1 MPQTIRKAGQAKPDR
16 IHPRSPKA
24 GNRSVLVT
32 GGAGYIGSH
41 TLLELLAQGYAPIVL
56 DDLSTGRRSALPDGV
71 VFHQGDVGD
80 AALVSHLLQEHGV
93 ESVIH
98 FAGSIVVS
106 ESVENPLR
114 YYRNNAG
121 NSLDLIETCV
131 AHGVRRFVF
140 SSTAAAY
147 GIPDTEGPV
156 HETAPTRPISP
167 YGVSKLMTE
176 WILRDVS
183 AAHPGFRAV
192 ALRYFNVAGAD
203 VQGRTGQGSKATTHL
218 VRSAVETVLRV
229 RPRLDVFGTDYP
241 TRDGTCERDF
251 IHVSDLASL
260 HLQALDYLEQGGPT
274 TVINCGYGRGATV
287 SEVIAALETLTGE
300 RLPVRYV
307 GRRPGDPP
315 SMIADVSRM
324 KSLFEWTPRFDSLG
338 AILTTAIAWQKSELQ
353 HDMADHGEVA

>member
-1 MPQTIRKAGQAKPDR
+1 MSQMTGKPGQAAMPAM
-16 IHPRSPKA
+16 A
-24 GNRSVLVT
+24 GVGGNPSILVT

-41 TLLELLAQGYAPIVL
+41 TLLELLAQGYQPIVL
-56 DDLSTGRRSALPDGV
+56 DNLSTGRRSALPDEV
-71 VFHQGDVGD
+71 VFYEGEVGD
-80 AALVSHLLQEHGV
+80 GDLVGKILREHGIR
-93 ESVIH
+93 SVIH

-114 YYRNNAG
+114 YYRNNTR
-121 NSLDLIETCV
+121 NSLDLIDTCV
-131 AHGVRRFVF
+131 THGVRHFVF

-156 HETAPTRPISP
+156 DEAAPTRPINP
-167 YGVSKLMTE
+167 YGSSKLMTE
-176 WILRDVS
+176 WMLRDVS
-183 AAHPGFRAV
+183 AAHPGFRTV

-218 VRSAVETVLRV
+218 VRSAVETLLRV

-251 IHVSDLASL
+251 IHVSDLAAL
-260 HLQALDYLEQGGPT
+260 HLQALDYLEGGGPS

-287 SEVIAALETLTGE
+287 SEVIAALEALTGE
-300 RLPVRYV
+300 RLPVRHV
-307 GRRPGDPP
+307 GRRPGDAP

-353 HDMADHGEVA
+353 RASADHGAVH